1 MTTERNPEMS
11 RNRAFE
17 TRAWV
22 EVERIKA
29 QEAAEEER
37 KQARLRELAEQVRE
51 RREAEAAE
59 QRRRKEERDAKLRH
73 SQEEKAEGE
82 ERLARDSARR
92 SWKASGGTEAAFDRA
107 WPSMWEEMLKR
118 PTADADRWVR
128 EVMARSNVSRIQK
141 RRRDG
146 ELAPSWWKCDM
157 REDCG
162 GCHAPSL
169 LPPRFLQF
177 VTSLA
182 APV

>member
-1 MTTERNPEMS
+1 VGRSRSFER
-11 RNRAFE
+11 RARE
-17 TRAWV
+17 

-29 QEAAEEER
+29 QEVAEEER
-37 KQARLRELAEQVRE
+37 KQARMRELAEQAGE

-118 PTADADRWVR
+118 RTADADRRAR
-128 EVMARSNVSRIQK
+128 EVMARSSVSRI
-141 RRRDG
+141 
-146 ELAPSWWKCDM
+146 
-157 REDCG
+157 
-162 GCHAPSL
+162 
-169 LPPRFLQF
+169 
-177 VTSLA
+177 
-182 APV
+182 